1 MTENPGALPGADLA
15 TGSGDPVD
23 VALLLRL
30 EHEVADILTAP
41 AFGATEYGL
50 LLVAIGAALGWLVGS
65 VWELATGPES
75 GSSAELH
82 CTATWTAE
90 GYQADDFVA
99 ATRTLAISPG
109 VGLPGTVW
117 GSGRPAWLPDVQS
130 APNFPR
136 AQAAARA
143 GLHAAFCFPLV
154 SRDGIEGF
162 MEFFTPHRLDPEPVL
177 LATMTSLGLR
187 IGDAVRRQRV
197 EDAVRRSEARLRAVL
212 AAALDAVII
221 ADADGVV
228 LEFNPAACR
237 TFGYRREDAIGRE
250 LAELIVPPELR
261 TRHRRGLARYLRTEK
276 PRTLDRRIE
285 INAMRSDGS
294 VFPAE
299 LTITR
304 IVVPGRPV
312 FAGYVRD
319 ITERHRAEEELRA
332 SRHRIAE
339 AVVTE
344 RQRLERDLH
353 DGAQQRLVSLGT
365 ALARARTVLP
375 DEPDRAA
382 GILDGAIATLEE
394 AAIELRNLARG
405 IHPRSLT
412 RYGLSAALAD
422 IARRSPVEL
431 SIQSPANERFPTSV
445 EATSYFVVSE
455 ALTNVARHAGT
466 DRAEVR
472 LSITDLTSGPRGL
485 EIVVSDDGSGGA
497 STGSGT
503 GLRGLAD
510 RVALLDGTFE
520 VVSPQGAG
528 TVVRAWIP
536 LPS

>member
-1 MTENPGALPGADLA
+1 MTQNSDALPGADIA

-41 AFGATEYGL
+41 AFGAAEYGL
-50 LLVAIGAALGWLVGS
+50 LLVAIGSALGWLVGS
-65 VWELATGPES
+65 VWALATAP
-75 GSSAELH
+75 GSATPDELQ
-82 CTATWTAE
+82 CVTTWTAD
-90 GYQADDFVA
+90 GYRADEFVA
-99 ATRTLAISPG
+99 ATRTLALGPG

-117 GSGRPAWLPDVQS
+117 GSGRPAWLPDVQT

-136 AQAAARA
+136 AQAAAQA

-154 SRDGIEGF
+154 SRDGIEGL
-162 MEFFTPHRLDPEPVL
+162 MEFFAPDRLDPEPVL
-177 LATMTSLGLR
+177 LATMTSLGMR

-197 EDAVRRSEARLRAVL
+197 EDSIRRSEARLQAVL
-212 AAALDAVII
+212 AASLDALII
-221 ADADGVV
+221 ADAEGVV
-228 LEFNPAACR
+228 LEFNRAACR
-237 TFGYRREDAIGRE
+237 TFGYHRDEAIGRE
-250 LAELIVPPELR
+250 LAELIVPPALR

-276 PRTLDRRIE
+276 PRVLDRRIE
-285 INAMRSDGS
+285 ITAMRSDGS

-319 ITERHRAEEELRA
+319 ITERHQAEEELRA
-332 SRHRIAE
+332 SRHRVAE

-344 RQRLERDLH
+344 RERLERDLH
-353 DGAQQRLVSLGT
+353 DGAQQRLISLGT

-375 DEPDRAA
+375 DEPSRAA

-422 IARRSPVEL
+422 MARRSPVEM
-431 SIQSPANERFPTSV
+431 SIQSPPNERFPASV

-466 DRAEVR
+466 DRAQVR
-472 LSITDLTSGPRGL
+472 VTITDLAGPRGL

-497 STGSGT
+497 SAGSGT

-510 RVALLDGTFE
+510 RIALLDGTFE
-520 VVSPQGAG
+520 VISPQGAG

>member
-1 MTENPGALPGADLA
+1 MSENPGALSGADVA
-15 TGSGDPVD
+15 TGSGDPVG

-30 EHEVADILTAP
+30 EHEVADILAAP
-41 AFGATEYGL
+41 AIGETEYGL
-50 LLVAIGAALGWLVGS
+50 LLLAIGSALGWLVGA
-65 VWELATGPES
+65 VWAVPIAPAATAP
-75 GSSAELH
+75 AELH
-82 CTATWTAE
+82 CVATWLAPGYGAE
-90 GYQADDFVA
+90 EFVST
-99 ATRTLAISPG
+99 TRTLALGLGI
-109 VGLPGTVW
+109 GLPGTVW
-117 GSGRPAWLPDVQS
+117 RTGQPAWLPDVQT

-136 AQAAARA
+136 SRAAARA

-154 SRDGIEGF
+154 SRDGIEGLV
-162 MEFFTPHRLDPEPVL
+162 EFFAPKRLEPEPEL
-177 LATMTSLGLR
+177 LATMASLGLR
-187 IGDAVRRQRV
+187 IGDAIRRQRV
-197 EDAVRRSEARLRAVL
+197 EDATRRSEARLRAVL
-212 AAALDAVII
+212 AASLDAVII

-228 LEFNPAACR
+228 LEFNPAACQ
-237 TFGYRREDAIGRE
+237 TFGYRRDEAVGRE

-261 TRHRRGLARYLRTEK
+261 ARHRRGLARYLRTET
-276 PRTLDRRIE
+276 PRVLDQRIE
-285 INAMRSDGS
+285 ITAVRSDGS
-294 VFPAE
+294 VFPVE

-319 ITERHRAEEELRA
+319 ISEQRRTEEELRA
-332 SRHRIAE
+332 SRHRVAE

-353 DGAQQRLVSLGT
+353 DGAQQRLISLGT

-375 DEPDRAA
+375 GEPSRAA
-382 GILDGAIATLEE
+382 AILDGAIATLEE

-422 IARRSPVEL
+422 MARRSPVEL
-431 SIQSPANERFPTSV
+431 SIQNLPDERFPASV

-455 ALTNVARHAGT
+455 ALANVARHAGT
-466 DRAEVR
+466 DRAQIR
-472 LSITDLTSGPRGL
+472 LSVTDLAPDARGL

-497 STGSGT
+497 SAGTGT

-510 RVALLDGTFE
+510 RIALLDGTFE
-520 VVSPQGAG
+520 VVSPHGAG